1 MNTVV
6 TSREE
11 ILRAAGEM
19 VKVGKGDGVSM
30 RGIARECG
38 IAVGSIYNYFPTKND
53 LMIAVVVEMWKEIFF
68 VPLSKIEGK
77 SFLVVVECILER
89 MGENRGEGQGF
100 LAGHA
105 FVVGDKEKGHLVME
119 EYLGHMR
126 EELLAVLMGDSAVVD
141 EVWSDGFSAED
152 FVRFVVDFLVEDLMR
167 GTDRAVFLRE
177 LILRVVYGRKREDLR

>member
-19 VKVGKGDGVSM
+19 VKEGKKERISM
-30 RGIARECG
+30 RGIAGACG
-38 IAVGSIYNYFPTKND
+38 IAVGSLYNYFPTKND

-77 SFLVVVECILER
+77 SFLGVVECILER

-119 EYLGHMR
+119 EYLGHM
-126 EELLAVLMGDSAVVD
+126 GDSAVAD

>member
-77 SFLVVVECILER
+77 SFLGVVECILER

-100 LAGHA
+100 LAEHA

-126 EELLAVLMGDSAVVD
+126 EELLAVLMGDSAVAD
-141 EVWSDGFSAED
+141 EVWSDRFSAED

>member
-77 SFLVVVECILER
+77 SFLGVVECILER

>member
-19 VKVGKGDGVSM
+19 VKVVSM

-53 LMIAVVVEMWKEIFF
+53 LMIAVVVERWKEIFF

-77 SFLVVVECILER
+77 SFLGVVECILER

>member
-53 LMIAVVVEMWKEIFF
+53 LMIAVVVEIWKEIFF

-77 SFLVVVECILER
+77 SFLGVVECILER
-89 MGENRGEGQGF
+89 MGENRGEEQGF
-100 LAGHA
+100 LAEHA

-126 EELLAVLMGDSAVVD
+126 EELLAVLMGDSAVAG

>member
-30 RGIARECG
+30 RGIAWECG

-77 SFLVVVECILER
+77 SFLGVVECILER

-100 LAGHA
+100 LAEHA

-126 EELLAVLMGDSAVVD
+126 EELLAVLMGDSAVAD

>member
-1 MNTVV
+1 
-6 TSREE
+6 
-11 ILRAAGEM
+11 
-19 VKVGKGDGVSM
+19 
-30 RGIARECG
+30 
-38 IAVGSIYNYFPTKND
+38 
-53 LMIAVVVEMWKEIFF
+53 
-68 VPLSKIEGK
+68 
-77 SFLVVVECILER
+77 
-89 MGENRGEGQGF
+89 
-100 LAGHA
+100 
-105 FVVGDKEKGHLVME
+105 ME

>member
-19 VKVGKGDGVSM
+19 VKVVKGDGVSM

-77 SFLVVVECILER
+77 SFLGVVECILER

-100 LAGHA
+100 LAEHA

>member
-1 MNTVV
+1 M
-6 TSREE
+6 
-11 ILRAAGEM
+11 RAAGEM
-19 VKVGKGDGVSM
+19 VKVVKGDGVSM

-77 SFLVVVECILER
+77 SFLGVVECILER

-100 LAGHA
+100 LAEHA

-126 EELLAVLMGDSAVVD
+126 EELLAVLMGTALWRTRSGVM
-141 EVWSDGFSAED
+141 D
-152 FVRFVVDFLVEDLMR
+152 FRR
-167 GTDRAVFLRE
+167 R
-177 LILRVVYGRKREDLR
+177 IL